1 MMSKKFIL
9 AATAASAVALLFGE
23 AFAQQSSIPQENA
36 ATARRLAQE
45 AKTKPLIDAE
55 KSRPR
60 IGGYWRISA
69 PIAALTTTEG
79 KAPPLNAA
87 GKKLFNQRAAD
98 KKAGKSPDPMDVCL
112 PPGSPRSMLVN
123 QPFLL
128 TQTPAK
134 VTFFMQTRHVIR
146 HVYLDGPLKP
156 PAADDRLN
164 LWEGISSGRWE
175 GDTLIVE
182 TGDFNGKQWL
192 DDSGLPQS
200 PDMKVTERFK
210 RIDAN
215 TLEDV
220 MTFEDAKY
228 YARPWSARVT
238 FRALPST
245 TLLIEEQCA
254 EKLLEVPL
262 VEYAP
267 PKT

>member
-1 MMSKKFIL
+1 MMSKQFIL
-9 AATAASAVALLFGE
+9 AATAASVVALLSGP

-45 AKTKPLIDAE
+45 ARTKPLIEAE
-55 KSRPR
+55 KTRPR
-60 IGGYWRISA
+60 IGGYWQIST
-69 PIAALTTTEG
+69 PVAALTTTEG
-79 KAPPLNAA
+79 KAAPLNAA
-87 GKKLFNQRAAD
+87 GKKLLNQRAAD
-98 KKAGKSPDPMDVCL
+98 KKAGKTPDPMEMCL

-128 TQTPAK
+128 TQAPAK

-156 PAADDRLN
+156 PAPDDRLN

-200 PDMKVTERFK
+200 PDMKVTERFR
-210 RIDAN
+210 RIDAA

-220 MTFEDAKY
+220 ITIADATY
-228 YARPWSARVT
+228 YSRPWSARIS
-238 FRALPST
+238 FRALPQT
-245 TLLIEEQCA
+245 TLLIEEQCS
-254 EKLLEVPL
+254 EKLLEAPL
-262 VEYAP
+262 LEYAP
-267 PKT
+267 PKK